1 MIRSLRRLFFFLI
14 VHPFLQIAIGV
25 NIRNRENLPSSGPAV
40 IVANHNSHLD
50 ALMLMT
56 LLPMRMLS
64 HIHPVAAE
72 DYFLKNR
79 LLAWFAVKLIGVIP
93 IKRKYIPGK
102 SDPLM
107 PVYDAIED
115 ERILIVFPEGSR
127 GEPEHMAVFKK
138 GIAHLS
144 QHFPDV
150 PVVPV
155 FMHGLGMTLPKG
167 KYIPVPHIC
176 DVFIG
181 EPLKGETDVNL
192 FMEKL
197 KSSFETLSQ
206 QHQFPEWE

>member
-1 MIRSLRRLFFFLI
+1 MIRSLRRLFFSLI

-25 NIRNRENLPSSGPAV
+25 NIQNRENLPSSGPAV

-50 ALMLMT
+50 TLMLMT

-64 HIHPVAAE
+64 RIHPVAAE

-79 LLAWFAVKLIGVIP
+79 FLAWFVVNIIGVIP

-102 SDPLM
+102 PDPLI

-115 ERILIVFPEGSR
+115 KRILIVFPEGSR
-127 GEPEHMAVFKK
+127 GEPEHMAAFKK
-138 GIAHLS
+138 GIAHLTR
-144 QHFPDV
+144 HFPDV

-155 FMHGLGMTLPKG
+155 FMHGLGKTLPKG

-176 DVFIG
+176 DVVIG

-197 KSSFETLSQ
+197 QSSFETLSH
-206 QHQFPEWE
+206 QHRLPSWE

>member
-1 MIRSLRRLFFFLI
+1 MIRLLRWLFFALI
-14 VHPFLQIAIGV
+14 VYPFLLIAIGV
-25 NIRNRENLPSSGPAV
+25 NIRNRENLLSNGPAV

-64 HIHPVAAE
+64 RVHPVAAE
-72 DYFLKNR
+72 DYFFKNR
-79 LLAWFAVKLIGVIP
+79 FLAWFAVKIIGIIP

-102 SDPLM
+102 PDPLI
-107 PVYDAIED
+107 PVYDAIKD
-115 ERILIVFPEGSR
+115 GHILIVFPEGSR
-127 GEPEHMAVFKK
+127 GEPEHMAAFKK
-138 GIAHLS
+138 GIAHLTS
-144 QHFPDV
+144 HFPDV

-155 FMHGLGMTLPKG
+155 FMHGLGKTLPKG

-181 EPLKGETDVNL
+181 EPLKGESDVNL

-197 KSSFETLSQ
+197 RSSFETLSH
-206 QHQFPEWE
+206 QHRFPTWE

>member
-1 MIRSLRRLFFFLI
+1 MIRFLRWLFFVLI
-14 VHPFLQIAIGV
+14 VHPFLLIAVGV

-50 ALMLMT
+50 ALMLMI

-64 HIHPVAAE
+64 HVHPVAAE

-79 LLAWFAVKLIGVIP
+79 FLAWFSVNMIGIIP
-93 IKRKYIPGK
+93 IARKYIPGK
-102 SDPLM
+102 PDPLV

-115 ERILIVFPEGSR
+115 GRILIVFPEGSR
-127 GEPEHMAVFKK
+127 GEPEHMAAFKK
-138 GIAHLS
+138 GIAHLTR
-144 QHFPDV
+144 HFPGV

-155 FMHGLGMTLPKG
+155 FMHGLGKTLPKG

-181 EPLKGETDVNL
+181 EPLKGEPDVNL
-192 FMEKL
+192 FMKKL
-197 KSSFETLSQ
+197 CLSFETLSH
-206 QHQFPEWE
+206 QHQFPTWE